1 MDIVYVDGAII
12 RPKPKLVLLTAKEQL
27 EMLINDNFSK
37 VRDLS
42 YPSSSLCYADNHI
55 DIKDTIPHSTGRNCS
70 APAYDSNSS
79 SFPEPSEAAPP
90 LSHSIQN

>member
-1 MDIVYVDGAII
+1 MDIVYVDGPII

-37 VRDLS
+37 VRDLL

-55 DIKDTIPHSTGRNCS
+55 NIKDTIHHNILHTCS
-70 APAYDSNSS
+70 DTVCDCIVLNE
-79 SFPEPSEAAPP
+79 EPSEVAHPCYR
-90 LSHSIQN
+90 SIHH